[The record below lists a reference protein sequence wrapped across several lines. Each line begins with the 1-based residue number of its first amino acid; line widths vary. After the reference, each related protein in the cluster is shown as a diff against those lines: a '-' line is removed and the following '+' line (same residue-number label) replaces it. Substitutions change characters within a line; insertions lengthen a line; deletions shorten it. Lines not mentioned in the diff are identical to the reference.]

1 MYEVKGLPSIVM
13 STRRPASSATTC
25 GAFRARSGRGG
36 GKPSD
41 LDVAVPD
48 AVAVILKQDEAVLQ
62 LAEARDV
69 LEFAL
74 RDGFA
79 QGGTVELVLEH
90 ARAVQIVLHRRT
102 VRNDPAL
109 VELPGRLQRTILRGQ
124 HVVERGRLAVRSYF
138 RIGMPLVVYELVL
151 VADSRWH
158 IFEDEILQPA
168 VAAFGDAPL
177 PRQVESV
184 ELDRRDDIE
193 RAPRVGAVAGIDGQ
207 QPVFDLPPGAG
218 RVGFLVAV
226 PAVERLPVEEKNP
239 AGLLFR
245 RRELVVD
252 SAGAGGAG
260 GFCAMVADA
269 SDAAV
274 ATAAI
279 AGVMK

>member
-1 MYEVKGLPSIVM
+1 MPFEY
-13 STRRPASSATTC
+13 
-25 GAFRARSGRGG
+25 
-36 GKPSD
+36 
-41 LDVAVPD
+41 
-48 AVAVILKQDEAVLQ
+48 
-62 LAEARDV
+62 
-69 LEFAL
+69 
-74 RDGFA
+74 
-79 QGGTVELVLEH
+79 
-90 ARAVQIVLHRRT
+90 
-102 VRNDPAL
+102 DPAL
-109 VELPGRLQRTILRGQ
+109 VELTGRLQRTILSGQ
-124 HVVERGRLAVRSYF
+124 HVVERGRLTVRSDF

-193 RAPRVGAVAGIDGQ
+193 RATRVGAVAGIDGQ

-218 RVGFLVAV
+218 GVGLLVAV

-245 RRELVVD
+245 RCELVGRL
-252 SAGAGGAG
+252 SRPG

-279 AGVMK
+279 AGVR